1 LQEKEKRINFAAA
14 FRENGS
20 KAKLR
25 RGYRDKETRK
35 NFEKDLEG
43 EIKRYNFAVPKEKKV
58 AKV

>member
-25 RGYRDKETRK
+25 RGTGIKKPEKILKKIWKER
-35 NFEKDLEG
+35 
-43 EIKRYNFAVPKEKKV
+43 
-58 AKV
+58 